1 VHVERYIPQSLL
13 LPHCDLL
20 ISHAGSGA
28 TVGALAAGVP
38 MLAIPQG
45 ADQFLNADAITR
57 LGAGLRLLPSVFT
70 AAAVRDAAREL
81 LSDGRFTDVARLE
94 EVAIRQ
100 MPAPASVVP
109 VLEALAGHGGTTDC

>member
-1 VHVERYIPQSLL
+1 
-13 LPHCDLL
+13 L
-20 ISHAGSGA
+20 ISHSGSGA

-45 ADQFLNADAITR
+45 ADQFFNAEAVVR
-57 LGAGLRLLPSVFT
+57 LGAGLRLLPSEFT

-81 LSDGRFTDVARLE
+81 LSDRRFADVARAQQS
-94 EVAIRQ
+94 AIRE

-109 VLEALAGHGGTTDC
+109 VLENLATDGLA